1 MYIMLE
7 KQGMDSFSIEETAED
22 KGEPNIWWKAVPTDT
37 KSKVVV
43 MKVDMEQTNDEIWI
57 KS

>member
-1 MYIMLE
+1 VRERKTL
-7 KQGMDSFSIEETAED
+7 
-22 KGEPNIWWKAVPTDT
+22 GEKAVPTAT
-37 KSKVVV
+37 ESQVVV